1 MFRYTQEEILN
12 KVDDESIDI
21 ESEIEDDE
29 NEPPQESLRPR
40 KLYIDKG
47 DKSVSDLF
55 RMIKEKEINLQ
66 PDFQRKFIWDKKTMS
81 RFIESLLLSIPIPTI
96 FLSENSDETYD
107 VIDGQ
112 QRLTTIFSFMKESLS
127 SSEIEE
133 LPDYIKE
140 IPSFKLSGLDTLK
153 EFNSKGYL
161 DLINEKRKFLNV
173 FLPVVI
179 IEKDSSEDI
188 KYDIFSRINRGSVK
202 LNSQELLNVMYRG
215 ELINT
220 VNELA
225 NLKLIDD
232 VFDNRPVL
240 KKRYGYN
247 EIILR
252 TVALDEFI
260 DKNWGLKKIVLENGE
275 IKNYTGRLNLSIID
289 YLARYR
295 SDAQEA
301 ARIKSFIKDAFEK
314 VELVFGKEA
323 FKRVNKVGSTSINKT
338 IAETQ
343 LITLSRFDKD
353 VLINN
358 KDKIINSFNK
368 FLENSGEDLF
378 TKATNNT
385 KNVEK
390 RYQWGR
396 LLSNEL
402 GV

>member
-1 MFRYTQEEILN
+1 MPRYTQEEILN
-12 KVDDESIDI
+12 NIDDESIDI
-21 ESEIEDDE
+21 DSEIEDDE
-29 NEPPQESLRPR
+29 IEQPQESSHPR

-96 FLSENSDETYD
+96 FLSENNDETYD

-112 QRLTTIFSFMKESLS
+112 QRLTTIFSFMKECLS
-127 SSEIEE
+127 SSEIED

-140 IPSFKLSGLDTLK
+140 IPSFKLSSLDTLK

-161 DLINEKRKFLNV
+161 DVIKEKKKFLNV

-215 ELINT
+215 ELIHT
-220 VNELA
+220 INELA
-225 NLKLIDD
+225 NLPLVDD

-252 TVALDEFI
+252 AIAMDKFI
-260 DKNWGLKKIVLENGE
+260 NEEWKLQKIALENGE
-275 IKNYTGRLNLSIID
+275 YKNYTGRLNLSIID

-295 SDAQEA
+295 HDDKEA
-301 ARIKSFIKDAFEK
+301 NRIKIFIEDAFYK
-314 VELVFGKEA
+314 VKLVFGKDA

-343 LITLSRFDKD
+343 LITLSRF
-353 VLINN
+353 N
-358 KDKIINSFNK
+358 KDILNNNRVKVINSFK
-368 FLENSGEDLF
+368 MFLANSGDDLF

-390 RYQWGR
+390 RYQWGK
-396 LLSNEL
+396 LLSDEL